1 MKTCKICGKQ
11 RKEEHFINGRSHC
24 RIRPCPTYASMNEF
38 QLQEEFFKLIRK
50 NKTLEDRVFAVP
62 NGANVS
68 ASVRSKMKKE
78 GMTTGVWDII
88 GLIPNSTYSGF
99 IVEFKTVKG
108 GLTPSQIEWEQRINP
123 TNKPYMEKVVFIN
136 PKLAYEWVLDYV
148 SS

>member
-11 RKEEHFINGRSHC
+11 RKEEHFINGRAHC

-38 QLQEEFFKLIRK
+38 QLQEEFFKLIRA
-50 NKTLEDRVFAVP
+50 NKTLKDRVFAVP

-68 ASVRSKMKKE
+68 TSVRSKMRKE
-78 GMTTGVWDII
+78 GMTAGVWDIL
-88 GLIPNSTYSGF
+88 GLIPNSTYAGF
-99 IVEFKTVKG
+99 MIEFKTVKG
-108 GLTPSQIEWEQRINP
+108 KLSASQIEWEQKINP

-136 PKLAYEWVLDYV
+136 PKLAYEWVLNYV